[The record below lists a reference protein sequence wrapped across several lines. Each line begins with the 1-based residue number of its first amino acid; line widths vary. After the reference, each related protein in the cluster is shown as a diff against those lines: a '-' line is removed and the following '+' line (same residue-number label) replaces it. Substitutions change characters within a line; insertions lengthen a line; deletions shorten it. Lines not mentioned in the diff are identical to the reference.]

1 MAAQDIQQI
10 TALYVRVHI
19 SKKYSCFFPYK
30 TALPAIQ
37 LMQIYEQ

>member
-19 SKKYSCFFPYK
+19 SKKYSCFFLTKLHYRPFS
-30 TALPAIQ
+30 
-37 LMQIYEQ
+37 